1 MTKKDEKIKLK
12 HDLLG
17 KEQAFTQLKKDFD
30 EYEKNKL
37 IREKYEAQVES
48 QILKKSESETKLKK
62 FEESKT
68 RLEDNRSIDERI
80 MRADLKLNELNSE
93 KDTYI
98 LQEKTS
104 ELSIDKYK
112 EKIENNNKTILKI
125 AEEFEKEKIYKIYLE
140 IFGKNGISKMIM
152 KTMMPVINSELQRLL
167 SDSAEFKLE
176 VQIND
181 KNEVEFIMIDN
192 STQIEKLMSSG
203 SGYERTIAS
212 LALRAVLSKVCSLPK
227 PNIIVF
233 DEVFGKVSNENLE
246 RVGEFF
252 VKIKTYFDKI
262 LIITHNPLVSNFA
275 DGIVRITKEN
285 NISKVSQ

>member
-1 MTKKDEKIKLK
+1 
-12 HDLLG
+12 
-17 KEQAFTQLKKDFD
+17 
-30 EYEKNKL
+30 
-37 IREKYEAQVES
+37 
-48 QILKKSESETKLKK
+48 
-62 FEESKT
+62 
-68 RLEDNRSIDERI
+68 

-285 NISKVSQ
+285 NISQVSQ